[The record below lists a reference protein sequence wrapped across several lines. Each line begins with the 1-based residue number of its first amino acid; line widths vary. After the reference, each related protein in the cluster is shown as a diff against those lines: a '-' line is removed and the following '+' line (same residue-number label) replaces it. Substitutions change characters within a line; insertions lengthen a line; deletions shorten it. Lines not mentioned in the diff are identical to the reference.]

1 MEYLEAPW
9 RMAYIKKVIGSEDE
23 ACIMCSKPAADGDE
37 IASLILYRGRFNF
50 VMMNAYP
57 YNGGHLMVAPCR
69 HIAPPS
75 LLTSEERYG
84 HIDLV
89 RASIEILEQVFY
101 PAGYNTGLN
110 LGRVAGAGVD
120 QHIHT
125 HIVPRWTGDTN
136 FMPVVADTRVINE
149 ALIDTYNRLKPVFD
163 KYFNQGEG

>member
-1 MEYLEAPW
+1 
-9 RMAYIKKVIGSEDE
+9 MAYIKKVIGSEDE
-23 ACIMCSKPAADGDE
+23 TCIMCSKPAADE
-37 IASLILYRGRFNF
+37 EEVSNLVLYRGRFNF

-57 YNGGHLMVAPCR
+57 YNGGHLMVAPLR
-69 HIAPPS
+69 HIARLS
-75 LLTSEERYG
+75 LLSAEERHE

-89 RASIEILEQVFY
+89 SASIEILEQVFH

-136 FMPVVADTRVINE
+136 FMPVIADTRVINE
-149 ALIDTYNRLKPVFD
+149 ALADTYMRLKPVFD
-163 KYFNQGEG
+163 KYFKGEQG